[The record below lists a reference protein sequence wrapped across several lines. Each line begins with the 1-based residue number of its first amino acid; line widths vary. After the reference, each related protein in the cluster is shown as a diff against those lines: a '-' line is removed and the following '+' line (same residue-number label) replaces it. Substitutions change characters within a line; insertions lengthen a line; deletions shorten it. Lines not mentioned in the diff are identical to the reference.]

1 MSTVPTLRSVAQIPA
16 SAWAGIA
23 DDVQL
28 QCRCAPGLETAGV
41 LLMSAKGDGMAS
53 GPGLEARRT
62 PTRCDWDPQHIA
74 YIVEFVRQTGG
85 TVLGRWHKHTSPII
99 LASDT
104 DRESADVFRE
114 ALALP
119 VMLDLIVACGADDRP
134 IAWAAY
140 LCSDAG
146 YERVDLELP
155 GGSG

>member
-1 MSTVPTLRSVAQIPA
+1 MSGAQSLRNVVALPVGAAADIV
-16 SAWAGIA
+16 
-23 DDVQL
+23 DDVRFHCL
-28 QCRCAPGLETAGV
+28 AAPGCETAGV
-41 LLMSAKGDGMAS
+41 LLLTPEGEGRAS
-53 GPGLEARRT
+53 GPGLEALQT
-62 PTRCDWDPQHIA
+62 VDRCDWDPQHIA
-74 YIVEFVRQTGG
+74 YIVDFVRQAGG
-85 TVLGRWHKHTSPII
+85 TILGRWHKHTSPII

-104 DRESADVFRE
+104 DRESAAVFRD

-146 YERVDLELP
+146 YERVELELP